1 MVFFSRKN
9 VAFEDKPAF
18 PRTILRQALTL
29 HNWQKGAIVIHV
41 EVGGQSFLKF
51 NTLDRKT
58 GQDTRWAELR
68 MSSAVEGDQEMTRL
82 LEHPSY
88 IQTLFEE
95 AESSSIDFQGA
106 ERWKEKYGFS
116 EFLANFTFDQVM
128 QMARGEIDFPSDD
141 ESDELSFGNFLA
153 EQLNDGSYF
162 PTSTE
167 EVSLFWG
174 YFNEASMQVGL
185 FGNYKYIL
193 KSLSNRFQK
202 VLDFGDPDLTAA
214 LAGCLGSGY
223 GQIEAYLSKGNIS
236 PNSFLR
242 RHSPELLT
250 LAHLPEFGGKAYPS
264 LRTAQ
269 YLSRRGLR
277 LFKQIEK
284 QCDSI
289 TQTRFRVNLL
299 NIADFFDERSSRFP
313 EYQLLVDYLTHGE
326 FAVLAREKSARKLLS
341 TEVGVRDTLAN
352 SDDFLSGLPEE
363 AIEIFSNWIPEL
375 SAKNP
380 VITQFA
386 FELSSKLDTD
396 FVWSSNAIKALGG
409 STSELVQQALIKE
422 ISADVDCF
430 FQLSM
435 RDQVRF
441 LRLLSLDT
449 VEKLFNSPHSLRR
462 LANEWAIDCSQRD
475 LSFDDIKI
483 SKAFLSGRR
492 GRFSSEALMNLI
504 VNLSKHT
511 QLEPFK
517 EWKQLISLQKHNL
530 YWISNQGF
538 LSYVGADKSKQGVFD
553 FLKAPSREVL
563 EFFAGEITHQ
573 LRWANQDAVNQTLS
587 AILEA
592 NSSSLQSVGRLVLR
606 KHLLGSKKSDG
617 LFEFVNSPDL
627 QLAIIG
633 DLVHEEDQ
641 AGLLRQFAYLA
652 GESERVFWRKNSKD
666 LETLL
671 QDWAIFSR
679 FLWSNLEELP
689 EFVRETLL
697 SYEWLGGKLLAFVTP
712 GAVSKLSQTQAEI
725 FLDLLEKN
733 KSALENDSLL
743 RAILSAPNAR
753 VNEFGAQHLKQVNRY
768 AEFWLAMLES
778 NLPISTQAAYNFLE
792 GQTKESNFADTL
804 LMALDSNNKNARTLA
819 LRLLKEKANPQL
831 LEQLIHKLVESKTDD
846 VWSVV
851 RQNLNLVKNQSE
863 LKIFTR
869 RVFLSRRQARM
880 EKEKIKQQLA
890 SVVTSISDAVESEI
904 LLRMSFSSVAKDREW
919 ALKQIALGYLSTND
933 AIVETSWRGH

>member
-29 HNWQKGAIVIHV
+29 HNWQSGAIVIHV
-41 EVGGQSFLKF
+41 EVAGQSFLKF
-51 NTLDRKT
+51 NTLNRKT
-58 GQDTRWAELR
+58 GEVSSWTELR
-68 MSSAVEGDQEMTRL
+68 MSSSAEGDQEMTRL

-95 AESSSIDFQGA
+95 AESSSIDFVSA
-106 ERWKEKYGFS
+106 EGWKEKYGFS

-128 QMARGEIDFPSDD
+128 QMVRGEIDFPSDD

-162 PTSTE
+162 PNSTE
-167 EVSLFWG
+167 AVSLFWG
-174 YFNEASMQVGL
+174 FLNESSMQVGL

-193 KSLSNRFQK
+193 KSLSNRLQK
-202 VLDFGDPDLTAA
+202 VLDFGDPDVTAA

-236 PNSFLR
+236 PNSFLER
-242 RHSPELLT
+242 ITPELLT

-284 QCDSI
+284 QCDSV

-299 NIADFFDERSSRFP
+299 NIADIFDERSSRFP

-326 FAVLAREKSARKLLS
+326 FGVLAREKSGRKLLS

-352 SDDFLSGLPEE
+352 SDDFVSGLSEG

-375 SAKNP
+375 SANNP

-396 FVWSSNAIKALGG
+396 FVWSENAIKALGE
-409 STSELVQQALIKE
+409 SASELVQQALIKE
-422 ISADVDCF
+422 ISVDSTRF
-430 FQLSM
+430 FHLSIK
-435 RDQVRF
+435 DQVRF
-441 LRLLSLDT
+441 LRLLSFET
-449 VEKLFNSPHSLRR
+449 TEKLFSSPHFAK

-475 LSFDDIKI
+475 LSLDDIKI
-483 SKAFLSGRR
+483 SKVLLSGRR
-492 GRFSSEALMNLI
+492 GRFASDALMNLI
-504 VNLSKHT
+504 VNLSRHT
-511 QLEPFK
+511 QLEPFE
-517 EWKQLISLQKHNL
+517 EWKRLVSLQNRNI
-530 YWISNQGF
+530 YWLSNQDF
-538 LSYVGADKSKQGVFD
+538 LSYIGADSSKQGVFD
-553 FLKAPSREVL
+553 FLRAPSREVL

-573 LRWANQDAVNQTLS
+573 LQWANQEVVNQTLS

-606 KHLLGSKKSDG
+606 KRLLGTKKHEE

-633 DLVHEEDQ
+633 DLVLEEDQ
-641 AGLLRQFAYLA
+641 TGLLSQFVYLA

-671 QDWAIFSR
+671 QDWAIFPR
-679 FLWSNLEELP
+679 FLWANLEELP

-697 SYEWLGGKLLAFVTP
+697 AYEWLGGKLLAFVTP

-725 FLDLLEKN
+725 FLDLLKKN

-768 AEFWLAMLES
+768 AEFWLVMLES
-778 NLPISTQAAYNFLE
+778 NLPVSTQASYNFLE

-919 ALKQIALGYLSTND
+919 ALKQIALGHLSTND